1 MHGTL
6 PSSGIFTADRIIV
19 LRANVLIRITTRC
32 KIFRRAR
39 RITVPEEQYAGQYAA
54 KSERKKVLQKA
65 HYEGMEL
72 AYAVRLGAIKSGSR
86 AAIISHLHERG
97 FLMNNSIDLLFR

>member
-1 MHGTL
+1 MSVNTW
-6 PSSGIFTADRIIV
+6 
-19 LRANVLIRITTRC
+19 
-32 KIFRRAR
+32 
-39 RITVPEEQYAGQYAA
+39 Q

-65 HYEGMEL
+65 HYEGAIEL